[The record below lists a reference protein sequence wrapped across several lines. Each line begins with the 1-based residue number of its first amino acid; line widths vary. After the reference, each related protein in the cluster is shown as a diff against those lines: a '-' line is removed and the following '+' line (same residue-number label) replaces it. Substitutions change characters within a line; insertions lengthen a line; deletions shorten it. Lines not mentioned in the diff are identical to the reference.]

1 MQLYHVGIPS
11 CIYGVGILSF
21 CRRRKYNLDDL
32 PKIYKAEMEF
42 RCRDKYLTDGFSLG
56 ELKSVLDTL
65 MLKFGL
71 HLRRRQYRDD
81 IVIGRQM
88 GRELCRTM
96 KTKQT

>member
-1 MQLYHVGIPS
+1 MTCPRPDLQSRDGIQS
-11 CIYGVGILSF
+11 Q
-21 CRRRKYNLDDL
+21 
-32 PKIYKAEMEF
+32 
-42 RCRDKYLTDGFSLG
+42 DKYLTDGFSLG

-81 IVIGRQM
+81 IVIGRQV
-88 GRELCRTM
+88 GRELCHTM